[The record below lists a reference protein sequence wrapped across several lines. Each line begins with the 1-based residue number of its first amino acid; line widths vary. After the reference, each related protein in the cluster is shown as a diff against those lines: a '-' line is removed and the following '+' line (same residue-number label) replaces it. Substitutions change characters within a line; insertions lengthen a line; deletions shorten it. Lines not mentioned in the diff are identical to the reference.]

1 MSKKKKVGLAQKV
14 RQEQKA
20 QKALNKSEGKGLA
33 DALEG
38 FVDDDGDSEE
48 GGLDGDL
55 PQQ

>member
-1 MSKKKKVGLAQKV
+1 MAQKV

-20 QKALNKSEGKGLA
+20 QRALNKSEGKGLA

-55 PQQ
+55 PQQQLAELDD

>member
-1 MSKKKKVGLAQKV
+1 MAQKV

-20 QKALNKSEGKGLA
+20 QRALNKSEGKGLA

-38 FVDDDGDSEE
+38 FVDDDGDSLE

-55 PQQ
+55 SQQ